1 MLVFKE
7 NERLYLKSWS
17 YNAACIISELAKIVI
32 NNGGRVKP
40 TYHAIISN
48 RTIDSAIKD
57 YSFKLER
64 YTNIVNEG
72 HGNEKTKIAIEYVKK
87 ELEKMEALNNE
98 PITVSHTSYISFMLN
113 GYYYYYQVDDN
124 PFFEF
129 HYIKTPVSNNK
140 YSSDAALV
148 EDKKEW
154 LEDCFLKIDCS
165 KSDIIEAANQIF
177 NMLVNAGTSPI
188 IRDKTRKRVP
198 NTYNGG
204 YHYETVYSPERFENV
219 NF

>member
-7 NERLYLKSWS
+7 NERLYLKSWN

-40 TYHAIISN
+40 TYYAIISN
-48 RTIDSAIKD
+48 RTIDSIIKD

-64 YTNIVNEG
+64 YTSIMNEG
-72 HGNEKTKIAIEYVKK
+72 CGNEKTKIAIDYVKK

-98 PITVSHTSYISFMLN
+98 PITVSHTSYISFTLN
-113 GYYYYYQVDDN
+113 GFYYYYQVDDN
-124 PFFEF
+124 PFLEF

-140 YSSDAALV
+140 YSGDAALV
-148 EDKKEW
+148 EEKKEW
-154 LEDCFLKIDCS
+154 LDDCFLKVDCS
-165 KSDIIEAANQIF
+165 KSDIIEAANSIY
-177 NMLVNAGTSPI
+177 NMLVNADQSPI
-188 IRDKTRKRVP
+188 IRSKTRRRVS
-198 NTYNGG
+198 NTYNSD
-204 YHYETVYSPERFENV
+204 YHYETVYSQERFENV